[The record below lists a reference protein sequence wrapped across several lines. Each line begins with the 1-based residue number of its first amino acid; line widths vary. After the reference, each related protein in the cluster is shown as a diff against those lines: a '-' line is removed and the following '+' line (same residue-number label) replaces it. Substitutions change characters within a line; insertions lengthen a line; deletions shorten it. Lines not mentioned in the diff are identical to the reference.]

1 MRLKCDQIFNQE
13 RLYFPQIPDF
23 TVPHLKPLEP
33 IVLQYKIRVDKA
45 SHTAPYAYD
54 IAVPV
59 DDPIRAEMSAI
70 LSAPHYIDQTREI
83 LAIDEQIALIVQAI
97 NRSKAKRDFWMN
109 MALDP
114 KGFVDR
120 WVASQKR
127 DLEVILGDTIGVEV
141 EETRRK
147 EFYVRALG
155 EGVFALLQKQQY
167 QQVAMQAPIQ

>member
-1 MRLKCDQIFNQE
+1 M
-13 RLYFPQIPDF
+13 
-23 TVPHLKPLEP
+23 KPLEP
-33 IVLQYKIRVDKA
+33 IVLQYKIRVDKV
-45 SHTAPYAYD
+45 SHIAPYAYD

-70 LSAPHYIDQTREI
+70 LSSPHYIHQTQEI
-83 LAIDEQIALIVQAI
+83 LQIDDQIALIVQAI
-97 NRSKAKRDFWMN
+97 NHSKAKRDFWMN

-127 DLEVILGDTIGVEV
+127 DLEVILGDTVGVEV

-147 EFYVRALG
+147 EFYERAMG
-155 EGVFALLQKQQY
+155 EGVFALLQKQHH
-167 QQVAMQAPIQ
+167 QQIAPIQ